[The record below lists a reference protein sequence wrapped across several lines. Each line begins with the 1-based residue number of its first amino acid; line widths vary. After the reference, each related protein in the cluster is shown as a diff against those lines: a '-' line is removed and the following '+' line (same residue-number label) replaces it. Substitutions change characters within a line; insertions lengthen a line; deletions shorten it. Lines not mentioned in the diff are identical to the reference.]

1 MDCIISFPTI
11 DYFSDIYSEEILDVA
26 EHFKIDF
33 NNVKDEKITNIN
45 HCSGR
50 LIGFDIP
57 ILLSPKSGI
66 SDKTIVIL
74 GESPLRERSLQG
86 IIVALPFGI
95 GFKNG
100 YCKRCDR
107 YTQTIQNIID
117 AGYNV
122 YVTDIIKIW
131 TEEYIDKSKL
141 KVSDDDKKMLLDE
154 LDLLKNNNYN
164 VDKIVCWGKT
174 SFNAIKNIVQ
184 DTLYVPHPSQMNV
197 NYWKKT
203 YNVDGTR
210 DSIVEKATELIL
222 NSIP

>member
-1 MDCIISFPTI
+1 MNCIISFPTI
-11 DYFSDIYSEEILDVA
+11 DYFSQIYSKEILGVA
-26 EHFKIDF
+26 EIFERDF
-33 NNVKDEKITNIN
+33 NNVKDERITNIN
-45 HCSGR
+45 HCSGS

-95 GFKNG
+95 GYKNG

-141 KVSDDDKKMLLDE
+141 KVSDDDITMLQKE
-154 LDLLKNNNYN
+154 LELLNNYN
-164 VDKIVCWGKT
+164 VVEIVCWGKT
-174 SFNAIKNIVQ
+174 SFNAIKKIVP

-203 YNVDGTR
+203 YNVDGTSA
-210 DSIVEKATELIL
+210 SIVKKATELIL